1 VSSSLRYPNTA
12 LSVAGLTSYIQ
23 DLLEEDEQLQQVWV
37 TGEVSSV
44 NPHRSG
50 LFLTLQ
56 DPDEQ
61 AAINAVVWNSQI
73 ERLAVMPVRG
83 EQVIVLGQIKVYPA
97 RGSYQLTVWQVLP
110 AGEGLRS
117 LRHRQLRSRLE
128 AEGLFDRDRKRA
140 LPPHPRVVAVVT
152 SPQAAA
158 WGDIQRTLSHRYPGL
173 RVLLSPAIVQG
184 ELAPPSIAQAIHRV
198 ERDRRADVLILSRGG
213 GATEDLDCFND
224 ERVVRAVAECA
235 IPVITGIGHQRD
247 ESLADLAADVCAHT
261 PTAAAEAAVPILD
274 DLVQEHRE
282 RCLALYR
289 VVSEQV
295 EREQR
300 RLGRLRDR
308 LSRLQLDRQVQQ
320 RTEAIA
326 ALRQRLTR
334 STQQRLQH
342 AQQHALYLRQ
352 TLQTLDP
359 AAVLRRGY
367 AVVRQENGAIA
378 RSVETLHPGDR
389 LTITL
394 AHGELSAEVKALY
407 PKPNP
412 PRVSVAEQQPP
423 IPNP

>member
-1 VSSSLRYPNTA
+1 M
-12 LSVAGLTSYIQ
+12 AGLTTYIQ
-23 DLLEEDEQLQQVWV
+23 SLLEDDEQLQQVWV

-61 AAINAVVWNSQI
+61 AAINAVVWNSQLD
-73 ERLAVMPVRG
+73 RLAVMPVRG
-83 EQVIVLGQIKVYPA
+83 EQVIVLGQIRVYPA

-117 LRHRQLRSRLE
+117 LRHRQLRNRLE
-128 AEGLFDRDRKRA
+128 AEGLFDPDRKRP

-173 RVLLSPAIVQG
+173 RVLLSPAMVQG
-184 ELAPPSIAQAIHRV
+184 ELAPPSIAQAIRRV
-198 ERDRRADVLILSRGG
+198 EQDGRADVLILSRGG

-224 ERVVRAVAECA
+224 ERVVRAVAECR

-247 ESLADLAADVCAHT
+247 ESLADLAADLCAHT
-261 PTAAAEAAVPILD
+261 PTAAAERAVPILEQI
-274 DLVQEHRE
+274 VREHRE

-289 VVSEQV
+289 VVAERV
-295 EREQR
+295 EGEQR
-300 RLGRLRDR
+300 RAGRLRDR
-308 LSRLQLDRQVQQ
+308 LFRLRLDRQVQQ
-320 RTEAIA
+320 RKEAIA
-326 ALRQRLTR
+326 LLRQRLFR

-359 AAVLRRGY
+359 AVVLRRGY

-378 RSVETLHPGDR
+378 RSAESLHPGDT

-394 AHGELSAEVKALY
+394 AQGELVAEVKRIL
-407 PKPNP
+407 
-412 PRVSVAEQQPP
+412 
-423 IPNP
+423 

>member
-1 VSSSLRYPNTA
+1 MSSSLRYPNTA

-23 DLLEEDEQLQQVWV
+23 DLLEEDERLQQVWV

-44 NPHRSG
+44 NSHRSG

-61 AAINAVVWNSQI
+61 AAINAVVWNSQLD
-73 ERLAVMPVRG
+73 RLAVMPVRG

-97 RGSYQLTVWQVLP
+97 RGSYQLTIWQVLP

-117 LRHRQLRSRLE
+117 LRHRQLRNRLE
-128 AEGLFDRDRKRA
+128 AEGLFDRDRKRP

-173 RVLLSPAIVQG
+173 QVLLSPAMVQG

-235 IPVITGIGHQRD
+235 IPVITGIGHQQD

-261 PTAAAEAAVPILD
+261 PTAAAEAAVPILE

-300 RLGRLRDR
+300 RVGRLRDR
-308 LSRLQLDRQVQQ
+308 LSRLRLDRQMQQ
-320 RTEAIA
+320 RIQVVAS
-326 ALRQRLTR
+326 LRQRLIR
-334 STQQRLQH
+334 STQQRLQQS
-342 AQQHALYLRQ
+342 QQHALYLRQ

-359 AAVLRRGY
+359 AVVLRRGY

-378 RSVETLHPGDR
+378 RSAEAFQPGDR

-407 PKPNP
+407 PKLNP

>member
-1 VSSSLRYPNTA
+1 MSSSLRYRNTA
-12 LSVAGLTSYIQ
+12 LSVAGLTTYIQ
-23 DLLEEDEQLQQVWV
+23 SLLEDDEQLQQVWV

-61 AAINAVVWNSQI
+61 AAINAVVWNSQLD
-73 ERLAVMPVRG
+73 RLAVMPVRG

-97 RGSYQLTVWQVLP
+97 RGSYQLTLWQVLP

-117 LRHRQLRSRLE
+117 LRHRQLRNRLE
-128 AEGLFDRDRKRA
+128 AEGLFDPDRKRP

-152 SPQAAA
+152 SPHAAA
-158 WGDIQRTLSHRYPGL
+158 WGDIQRTLSWRYPGL

-184 ELAPPSIAQAIHRV
+184 ELAPPSIAQAICRV
-198 ERDRRADVLILSRGG
+198 ERDGRADVLILSRGG

-235 IPVITGIGHQRD
+235 IPVITGIGHQRN

-261 PTAAAEAAVPILD
+261 PTAAAETAVPILN
-274 DLVQEHRE
+274 DLVEEHQQ

-289 VVSEQV
+289 VVAERVEQQQHRV
-295 EREQR
+295 R
-300 RLGRLRDR
+300 RLRDR
-308 LSRLQLDRQVQQ
+308 LSRLRLDRQVQQ
-320 RTEAIA
+320 RIQVVAS
-326 ALRQRLTR
+326 LRQRLIR
-334 STQQRLQH
+334 STQQRLQR
-342 AQQHALYLRQ
+342 AQQHTLYLRQ

-359 AAVLRRGY
+359 AVVLRRGY

-378 RSVETLHPGDR
+378 RSTKTLHPGDT

-394 AHGELSAEVKALY
+394 AQGELSAEVK
-407 PKPNP
+407 
-412 PRVSVAEQQPP
+412 S
-423 IPNP
+423 IS

>member
-1 VSSSLRYPNTA
+1 MSSSLRYPNTA
-12 LSVAGLTSYIQ
+12 LSVAGLTCYIQ
-23 DLLEEDEQLQQVWV
+23 CLLEDDEQLQQVWV

-61 AAINAVVWNSQI
+61 AAINAVVWNSQLD
-73 ERLAVMPVRG
+73 RLAVMPARG

-97 RGSYQLTVWQVLP
+97 RGSYQLTIWQVLP

-117 LRHRQLRSRLE
+117 LRHRQLRNRLE
-128 AEGLFDRDRKRA
+128 AEGLFDSDRKRP

-158 WGDIQRTLSHRYPGL
+158 WGDIQRTLSHRYSGL
-173 RVLLSPAIVQG
+173 RVLLSPAMVQG
-184 ELAPPSIAQAIHRV
+184 ELAPSSIAQAIRRV
-198 ERDRRADVLILSRGG
+198 EQDGRADVLILSRGG
-213 GATEDLDCFND
+213 GAAEDLDCFND
-224 ERVVRAVAECA
+224 ERVVRAVAECS

-247 ESLADLAADVCAHT
+247 ESLADLAADLCAHT

-274 DLVQEHRE
+274 DLVEEHQQ

-289 VVSEQV
+289 VAAERVEQAQQHV
-295 EREQR
+295 A
-300 RLGRLRDR
+300 RLRDR
-308 LSRLQLDRQVQQ
+308 LSRLRLDRQVQQ
-320 RTEAIA
+320 RIQVVVS
-326 ALRQRLTR
+326 LRQRLIR
-334 STQQRLQH
+334 STQQRFQR
-342 AQQHALYLRQ
+342 AQQHTLYLRQ

-359 AAVLRRGY
+359 AVVLRRGY

-378 RSVETLHPGDR
+378 RSTATLHPGDT

-394 AHGELSAEVKALY
+394 AQGELIAEVKAVF
-407 PKPNP
+407 PETN
-412 PRVSVAEQQPP
+412 S
-423 IPNP
+423 

>member
-1 VSSSLRYPNTA
+1 M
-12 LSVAGLTSYIQ
+12 Q

-56 DPDEQ
+56 DPDAQ
-61 AAINAVVWNSQI
+61 AAINAVVWNSQL

-83 EQVIVLGQIKVYPA
+83 EQVIVLGQIKLYPA
-97 RGSYQLTVWQVLP
+97 RGSYQLTIWQVLP

-117 LRHRQLRSRLE
+117 LRHRQLRNRLE
-128 AEGLFDRDRKRA
+128 AEGLFDPARKRS
-140 LPPHPRVVAVVT
+140 LPVHPRSVAVVT

-158 WGDIQRTLSHRYPGL
+158 WGDIQRTLSRRYPGL

-184 ELAPPSIAQAIHRV
+184 ELAPSSIAQAIQRV
-198 ERDRRADVLILSRGG
+198 ERDGRADVLILSRGG

-235 IPVITGIGHQRD
+235 LPVVTGIGHQRD

-261 PTAAAEAAVPILD
+261 PTAAAELCVPMLE
-274 DLVQEHRE
+274 DLIQEHRQ
-282 RCLALYR
+282 RCRALYR
-289 VVSEQV
+289 VVAEQV

-300 RLGRLRDR
+300 RVGRLGDR
-308 LSRLQLDRQVQQ
+308 LSRLRLDRQVQQ

-326 ALRQRLTR
+326 QLRQRLVR
-334 STQQRLQH
+334 STEQRLQQ
-342 AQQHALYLRQ
+342 AQQHSLHLRQ

-359 AAVLRRGY
+359 AVVLQRGY

-378 RSVETLHPGDR
+378 RTTAALSPGDR
-389 LTITL
+389 LTISL
-394 AHGELSAEVKALY
+394 AQGELHAEVKTILGVKGQGLGARAKELDGD
-407 PKPNP
+407 
-412 PRVSVAEQQPP
+412 
-423 IPNP
+423 